1 MQTDE
6 DFYNDLIESLK
17 ARDTNKANSIVMVEL
32 GKAIGN
38 DKDGFITVLTNADIE
53 VDEDASDIELVN
65 EFVKNADENDELLL
79 GASLFVNHNN
89 KVLNADGTEGVSD
102 VGVKACHKVM
112 SSYFCGGYSNAD
124 ATITADPV
132 SAVAKALGSL
142 GQSAA
147 TITSGAQNLKMQR
160 KYGAQM
166 SFDKQREAK
175 NQLMQGIIA
184 SKQKAVD
191 AKTKE
196 KEAKSKNIRTALLV
210 GGGIVAVLGIVGLV
224 IYLKKRKK

>member
-1 MQTDE
+1 METDE
-6 DFYNDLIESLK
+6 DFYTELIQSLK
-17 ARDTNKANSIVMVEL
+17 AKDTNKANGVVMVEL

-38 DKDGFITVLTNADIE
+38 DKDGFITVLTNSDIE
-53 VDEDASDIELVN
+53 VDDDANDIELVN

-79 GASLFVNHNN
+79 GASLFVNHKNM
-89 KVLNADGTEGVSD
+89 VLNADGTEGVSD

-112 SSYFCGGYSNAD
+112 SSYFCGYSNA
-124 ATITADPV
+124 AADPV
-132 SAVAKALGSL
+132 SAIATAVGKLGE
-142 GQSAA
+142 AA
-147 TITSGAQNLKMQR
+147 GTITKGSQDLKMQR

-175 NQLMQGIIA
+175 NQLLQGIVA
-184 SKQKAVD
+184 SKQQSVD

-196 KEAKSKNIRTALLV
+196 KEGKSKNIRTALLV
-210 GGGIVAVLGIVGLV
+210 GGGVVVLLGIVGLV

>member
-6 DFYNDLIESLK
+6 DFYTDLIQSLK
-17 ARDTNKANSIVMVEL
+17 DKDTNKANSVVMVEL

-53 VDEDASDIELVN
+53 VDDDANDIELVN

-79 GASLFVNHNN
+79 GASLFVNHKNM
-89 KVLNADGTEGVSD
+89 VLNADGTEGVSD

-112 SSYFCGGYSNAD
+112 SSYFCGGYSNAGG
-124 ATITADPV
+124 DPV
-132 SAVAKALGSL
+132 SAIATAVGKLGE
-142 GQSAA
+142 AA
-147 TITSGAQNLKMQR
+147 GTITKGSQDLKMQR

-166 SFDKQREAK
+166 SFDKQKEAK
-175 NQLMQGIIA
+175 NQLMQGIVA
-184 SKQKAVD
+184 SKQRAVD
-191 AKTKE
+191 AKTKG
-196 KEAKSKNIRTALLV
+196 KEAKAKNIRTALLV
-210 GGGIVAVLGIVGLV
+210 GGGIVALLGIVGLV

>member
-1 MQTDE
+1 METDE
-6 DFYNDLIESLK
+6 DFYTDLIESLK
-17 ARDTNKANSIVMVEL
+17 ARDTNKANSVVMVEL

-79 GASLFVNHNN
+79 GASLFVNHNK

-112 SSYFCGGYSNAD
+112 SSYFCGSYSNAQG
-124 ATITADPV
+124 IDPV
-132 SAVAKALGSL
+132 SVVASSIADLGK
-142 GQSAA
+142 SAA

-175 NQLMQGIIA
+175 NQLMQGIVA
-184 SKQKAVD
+184 SKQQAMD

>member
-1 MQTDE
+1 METDE

-17 ARDTNKANSIVMVEL
+17 ARDTNKANSVVMVEL

-89 KVLNADGTEGVSD
+89 KILNADGTEGVSD

-112 SSYFCGGYSNAD
+112 SSYFCGGYSNAVGE
-124 ATITADPV
+124 AIAGAV
-132 SAVAKALGSL
+132 SSLGSL
-142 GQSAA
+142 GN
-147 TITSGAQNLKMQR
+147 TIAQGQIQKKQGAQISL
-160 KYGAQM
+160 
-166 SFDKQREAK
+166 DKQKEAR
-175 NQLMQGIIA
+175 NQLLQGIIA
-184 SKQKAVD
+184 SKQQAAD
-191 AKTKE
+191 AKVKE

-224 IYLKKRKK
+224 IYLKKRNK